1 MKFFVGYYVFLA
13 LAYSA
18 MGYATQNPLTPT
30 DHKEL
35 EFVQLEYEVNQLK
48 KAVAILRLRVE
59 KLEGMP

>member
-1 MKFFVGYYVFLA
+1 
-13 LAYSA
+13 